1 MSLTIPQKK
10 YLVKRIDEVAN
21 NKANALKDVSAVK
34 NRQLC
39 KEGIDAGRVDI
50 RTRPDIVKII
60 ENALVSTDGYGHW
73 DTVSLGSIKIENL
86 IIGWDDFLKENEL
99 DIASKNRKI
108 IERRNAIF
116 EEATK
121 IKDKAMFGTE
131 QEAYAMLDQFMEM
144 EV

>member
-60 ENALVSTDGYGHW
+60 ENHLVNNEYGYW
-73 DTVSLGSIKIENL
+73 DATSLGSIKIEDL
-86 IIGWDDFLKENEL
+86 IIGWSDFLKENEL
-99 DIASKNRKI
+99 DTASKNAKI
-108 IERRNAIF
+108 VERRNAIF